1 MDIKQLEYF
10 VQVAEVG
17 SFTRASNLLS
27 IAQPALSR
35 QVRLLEIELKQ
46 TLLYRNG
53 RGVSLT
59 DAGKRLIEHARG
71 ILQQVDRARDEIGKS
86 MGTPVGRVTVAAP
99 PSVEKFLT
107 VPLVKG
113 FRAQFPSASL
123 AMIGGL
129 SFYIAEW
136 LVTGRIDIGIAYNP
150 QPSPAVEIIPFLE
163 EELFLIC
170 PSRSAR
176 KGAPAGVGV
185 DPVQLKHLPRY
196 PLIIPSRPNAIRMR
210 VETQLANIGVKPEV
224 ALEIDGVPAILD
236 LVLEGYG
243 YAVLPM
249 NAIRGQPSGR
259 FRALRFTRPLT
270 THLALIVSAQ
280 RPATPLMRMTL
291 ELIREIGP
299 GILAPKKVVRASP
312 RLPSLTR

>member
-17 SFTRASNLLS
+17 SFTKASALLS

-46 TLLYRNG
+46 NLLYRNG
-53 RGVSLT
+53 RGVSVT
-59 DAGKRLIEHARG
+59 DAGKRLVEHARG
-71 ILQQVDRARDEIGKS
+71 ILQQVDRARDELGRT
-86 MGTPVGRVTVAAP
+86 MGTPVGRVIVAAP

-107 VPLVKG
+107 VPLVKS
-113 FRAQFPSASL
+113 FRAGFPSASL

-129 SFYIAEW
+129 SFYILEW

-150 QPSPAVEIIPFLE
+150 SPSPAIEIIPFLE
-163 EELFLIC
+163 EELYLIC
-170 PSRSAR
+170 PGGSAR
-176 KGAPAGVGV
+176 KPAPSGALPFK
-185 DPVQLKHLPRY
+185 DLPRY

-210 VETQLANIGVKPEV
+210 VETQLANIGIKPEV
-224 ALEIDGVPAILD
+224 ALEIDGVASILD
-236 LVLEGYG
+236 LILEGYG

-249 NAIRGQPSGR
+249 NAIRGQPAGR
-259 FRALRFTRPLT
+259 FQARRFTKPLT
-270 THLALIVSAQ
+270 THLALVVSAQ

-291 ELIREIGP
+291 ELIRSIGP
-299 GILAPKKVVRASP
+299 GILAPKAASGKSGK
-312 RLPSLTR
+312 RQHEFE

>member
-46 TLLYRNG
+46 NLLYRNG

-59 DAGKRLIEHARG
+59 DAGKRLVEHARG
-71 ILQQVDRARDEIGKS
+71 ILQQVDRARDEMGRA

-107 VPLVKG
+107 VPLVKS
-113 FRAQFPSASL
+113 FRTQFPSASL

-170 PSRSAR
+170 PRASTG
-176 KGAPAGVGV
+176 KGAPSGAV
-185 DPVQLKHLPRY
+185 PLKNLPRY

-210 VETQLANIGVKPEV
+210 VETQLANLGVKPEV
-224 ALEIDGVPAILD
+224 ALEIDGVPSILD

-243 YAVLPM
+243 HAVLPM

-259 FRALRFTRPLT
+259 FQARRFTRPLM

-291 ELIREIGP
+291 DLIREIGP
-299 GILAPKKVVRASP
+299 GILAPKAAARAS
-312 RLPSLTR
+312 RKVT

>member
-1 MDIKQLEYF
+1 MDIRQLEYF
-10 VQVAEVG
+10 VHVAELG
-17 SFTRASNLLS
+17 SFTRAASLLS

-35 QVRLLEIELKQ
+35 QVRLLETELKQ
-46 TLLYRNG
+46 ALLYRNG
-53 RGVSLT
+53 RGVSMT
-59 DAGKRLIEHARG
+59 DAGKRLLEHARG
-71 ILQQVDRARDEIGKS
+71 ILQQVDRARDELAREA
-86 MGTPVGRVTVAAP
+86 GTPVGRVIVAAP

-107 VPLVKG
+107 VPLVKD
-113 FRAQFPSASL
+113 FRGRFPAANL

-129 SFYIAEW
+129 SFYIQEW

-150 QPSPAVEIIPFLE
+150 SPSPALEIIPFLE

-170 PSRSAR
+170 PG
-176 KGAPAGVGV
+176 KPAGTQAARHRQADGRALSLH
-185 DPVQLKHLPRY
+185 DLPRH

-210 VETQLANIGVKPEV
+210 VETQLASQGLKPEV

-249 NAIRGQPSGR
+249 NAIRGQPPGR
-259 FRALRFTRPLT
+259 FMARPFNKRLT
-270 THLALIVSAQ
+270 THLALVVPAQ
-280 RPATPLMRMTL
+280 RPGTPLMRMTL

-299 GILAPKKVVRASP
+299 GILAPTLP
-312 RLPSLTR
+312 RSGRK

>member
-1 MDIKQLEYF
+1 MDIRQLEYF
-10 VQVAEVG
+10 VHVAELG
-17 SFTRASNLLS
+17 SFTRAASLLS

-35 QVRLLEIELKQ
+35 QVRLLETELKQ
-46 TLLYRNG
+46 ALLYRNG
-53 RGVSLT
+53 RGVSMT
-59 DAGKRLIEHARG
+59 DAGKRLLEHARG
-71 ILQQVDRARDEIGKS
+71 ILQQVDRARDELAREA
-86 MGTPVGRVTVAAP
+86 GTPVGRVIVAAP

-107 VPLVKG
+107 VPLVKD
-113 FRAQFPSASL
+113 FRGRFPAANL

-129 SFYIAEW
+129 SFYIQEW

-150 QPSPAVEIIPFLE
+150 SPSPALEIIPFLE

-170 PSRSAR
+170 PGKIAAKQIIRRRQADG
-176 KGAPAGVGV
+176 GALSLH
-185 DPVQLKHLPRY
+185 DLPRH

-210 VETQLANIGVKPEV
+210 VETQLASLGLKPEV

-249 NAIRGQPSGR
+249 NAIRGQPPGR
-259 FRALRFTRPLT
+259 FMARPFHKRLT
-270 THLALIVSAQ
+270 THLALVVPAQ
-280 RPATPLMRMTL
+280 RPGTPLMRMTL

-299 GILAPKKVVRASP
+299 GILAPKLP
-312 RLPSLTR
+312 RSGTN